1 MARQKKSQEQRNI
14 EKEIEL
20 VLKKKDKLVA
30 ERLRMEIRNRIIERQ
45 MNTLSAELQT
55 LINRLVEAPPALTME
70 EISAAQNNRGQAIMM
85 LRKRLPNLPM
95 EACREMIDSCLRESI
110 YEESNEGN

>member
-1 MARQKKSQEQRNI
+1 MARQKKSQEQKNI
-14 EKEIEL
+14 EKEIEI
-20 VLKKKDKLVA
+20 VLKKKDRLVA

-70 EISAAQNNRGQAIMM
+70 EISAAQNNRGSAIMM
-85 LRKRLPNLPM
+85 LRKRLPNLPID
-95 EACREMIDSCLRESI
+95 ACREMIDDCLRSSNHEP
-110 YEESNEGN
+110 EEMSS